1 MHLSNVCSTNCI
13 LLGLETWLVSLL
25 FFTGVIPKTMHTMH
39 AFLTPYTCAVNV
51 TLVGSQNL
59 ALLIDILEMKQVIYS
74 LCRTI

>member
-25 FFTGVIPKTMHTMH
+25 FLTGVIPNTMHTTH
-39 AFLTPYTCAVNV
+39 AILTPCACVVNAI
-51 TLVGSQNL
+51 LVGSQNL
-59 ALLIDILEMKQVIYS
+59 ALLIDMLEMKQVIYC